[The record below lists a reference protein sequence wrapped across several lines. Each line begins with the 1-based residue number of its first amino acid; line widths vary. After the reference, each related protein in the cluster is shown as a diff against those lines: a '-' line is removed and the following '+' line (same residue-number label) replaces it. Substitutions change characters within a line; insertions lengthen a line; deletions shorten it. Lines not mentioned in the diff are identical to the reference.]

1 MSAQPIPPPRQKHD
15 ICKVPLSYFESL
27 LRIPDCFYAA
37 LRCFGYILVSTIGMA
52 AIKKGGLTWTKVTKS
67 KEFGDYARC
76 SPDWADKAIEWLIA
90 AHLIRVEF
98 VDGKPSQPR
107 YRIAP
112 DLTTET
118 KGEKI
123 KGKCKECQFIGM
135 FETRFVPMPRTF
147 FTKVAPGVEHA
158 VFVCTA
164 VVARHT
170 HFWNLERGL
179 WTEPS
184 ELCMHD
190 FRLTGLEPGMIKNG
204 LDEAVRLKLIKRTNC
219 AGKPSIFES
228 CPENWA
234 GVEKRPLREITPPV
248 RGAKDPAK
256 QPSDSKAEKPAKE
269 AETPLIES
277 RPFRTALC
285 PKCERI
291 VEVEP
296 IADDLH
302 IPEVLPAENQAPKQ
316 PPRARAGPEKRP
328 VTRQEAAW
336 DVLKRWATTKTIIKP

>member
-1 MSAQPIPPPRQKHD
+1 MSAQPIPQPERKQA
-15 ICKVPLSYFESL
+15 ICKAPLSIFERLLDLCNFTQLICLCHILNETTKPDQSGKSRTWARIKPSAFGEISRKSEEWAMAAVESL
-27 LRIPDCFYAA
+27 EKSGL
-37 LRCFGYILVSTIGMA
+37 
-52 AIKKGGLTWTKVTKS
+52 IKS
-67 KEFGDYARC
+67 EY
-76 SPDWADKAIEWLIA
+76 
-90 AHLIRVEF
+90 
-98 VDGKPSQPR
+98 VDGKESHGTR
-107 YRIAP
+107 YRISA
-112 DLTTET
+112 DLQAET
-118 KGEKI
+118 KAEKI
-123 KGKCKECQFIGM
+123 RGKCKECQWIGL
-135 FETRFVPMPRTF
+135 FATEFVPLPRTA
-147 FTKVAPGVEHA
+147 FTKLAPAVDHA
-158 VFVCTA
+158 TYVCTL
-164 VVARHT
+164 VVARFT
-170 HFWNLERGL
+170 HHWNTERGL

-184 ELCMHD
+184 ELTPHD

-204 LDEAVRLKLIKRTNC
+204 LDEAVRLKLIKRTNR

-269 AETPLIES
+269 PETPLIES

-296 IADDLH
+296 IVDDLH

-328 VTRQEAAW
+328 VSRQDAAW